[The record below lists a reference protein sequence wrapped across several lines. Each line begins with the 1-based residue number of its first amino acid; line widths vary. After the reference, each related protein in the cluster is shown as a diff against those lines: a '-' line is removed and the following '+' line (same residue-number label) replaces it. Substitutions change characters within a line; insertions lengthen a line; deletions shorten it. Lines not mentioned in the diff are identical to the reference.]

1 MQDTPLQ
8 LLDADDRILVEAY
21 RQCVAE
27 EQPHLLLDVREP
39 VQYEIC
45 HLPGSLHIPLR
56 HLKKRID
63 EVQQE
68 IETRKLHASDGKYC
82 WGGRTGSEEK
92 KRNEDCFFDDKA
104 AWLSMNE
111 SR

>member
-27 EQPHLLLDVREP
+27 ERPHLLLDVREP

-68 IETRKLHASDGKYC
+68 IETRKLDASDGKFC
-82 WGGRTGSEEK
+82 WG
-92 KRNEDCFFDDKA
+92 EDGQ
-104 AWLSMNE
+104 
-111 SR
+111 

>member
-1 MQDTPLQ
+1 
-8 LLDADDRILVEAY
+8 
-21 RQCVAE
+21 
-27 EQPHLLLDVREP
+27 
-39 VQYEIC
+39 
-45 HLPGSLHIPLR
+45 
-56 HLKKRID
+56 
-63 EVQQE
+63 
-68 IETRKLHASDGKYC
+68 LHASEGKYC